1 MAEEVFT
8 FTEADAAALS
18 KVIKEQARLPKA
30 RDAQTTFCEIWPK
43 AKEALPLLQTFIGA
57 VPGVGFFAKAAIG
70 IAIVAGNAAE
80 EAVCK

>member
-8 FTEADAAALS
+8 FTEADVKALS

-30 RDAQTTFCEIWPK
+30 KDAQTTFCEIWPNAK
-43 AKEALPLLQTFIGA
+43 AALPLLQTFIGA
-57 VPGVGFFAKAAIG
+57 IPGVGFFAKAAIG
-70 IAIVAGNAAE
+70 IVIVAGNAAE